1 MNTMNNIDNYRMKKG
16 EYSMNN
22 FDIINLDDQD
32 VKILVVMK
40 TSDSPFDFVDEL
52 QEQLKAISFSGIF
65 IIDELLHSG
74 NTDERFIS
82 GFFDGNSFDNSK
94 FVFKNVAPKSN
105 IRGYICEYLKADTE
119 ILNYSGLTE
128 RQQKLISHGCII

>member
-1 MNTMNNIDNYRMKKG
+1 MNNSKTKKG

-22 FDIINLDDQD
+22 FDIIGLDDKD
-32 VKILVVMK
+32 VQILVVMK

-52 QEQLKAISFSGIF
+52 QEQLKTIGFSGIF
-65 IIDELLHSG
+65 VIDELLHSG
-74 NTDERFIS
+74 NTEERFIS

-94 FVFKNVAPKSN
+94 FVFKNIAKKSN
-105 IRGYICEYLKADTE
+105 IRSYICEYLKSDME
-119 ILNYSGLTE
+119 VLNYSGLTD